1 MTRSS
6 GSWVIILTFIGALIL
21 SALPMVESLQWWR
34 PEWGVLVLFYWV
46 VALPQRVGM
55 GVGWLLGILLDVL
68 EGGLLGLN
76 ALALTIAAYFILL
89 FYQRLRMYNWFQQSL
104 FVFILVAMNQVLSL
118 WMKGILGV
126 SAQSLVFLMP
136 ALVSA
141 MIWPW
146 IFILLRGIRRKFN
159 VY

>member
-1 MTRSS
+1 MTRTS

-34 PEWGVLVLFYWV
+34 PEWGILVLFYWIV
-46 VALPQRVGM
+46 VLPQRVGM

-76 ALALTIAAYFILL
+76 ALALTIAAYFVLL

-118 WMKGILGV
+118 WIKGILGV
-126 SAQSLVFLMP
+126 SVQSLMFLMP

-146 IFILLRGIRRKFN
+146 IFILLRGVRRKFN

>member
-34 PEWGVLVLFYWV
+34 PEWGILVLFYWI

-76 ALALTIAAYFILL
+76 ALALTIAAYFVLL

-126 SAQSLVFLMP
+126 SAQSLMFLMP

>member
-126 SAQSLVFLMP
+126 SAQSLMFLMP

>member
-34 PEWGVLVLFYWV
+34 PEWGILVLFYWIV
-46 VALPQRVGM
+46 VLPQRVGM

-76 ALALTIAAYFILL
+76 ALALTIAAYFVLL

-118 WMKGILGV
+118 WIKGILGV
-126 SAQSLVFLMP
+126 SVQSLMFLMP

>member
-34 PEWGVLVLFYWV
+34 PEWGILVLFYWI

-55 GVGWLLGILLDVL
+55 GIGWLLGILLDVL
-68 EGGLLGLN
+68 EGGLLGMN
-76 ALALTIAAYFILL
+76 ALALTIAAYFVLL

-118 WMKGILGV
+118 WIKGILGV
-126 SAQSLVFLMP
+126 SVQSLMFLMP